1 MEYKLYCIEYII
13 HSSDGAYFVE
23 HALFSKKPNDK
34 HALDFLNS
42 IGINTE
48 DYNNG
53 DVDVFISEV
62 DTEKLQKI
70 TL

>member
-13 HSSDGAYFVE
+13 HYSDGAYFVE
-23 HALFSKKPNDK
+23 HAMFSKKPDDK
-34 HALDFLNS
+34 DALDFLNN

-48 DYNNG
+48 DYDDG
-53 DVDVFISEV
+53 DADVFISEI
-62 DTEKLQKI
+62 DIEKLEKI